1 MTLRWFRNSPQALE
15 DVRVVTEEM
24 KNLYYKRLLPVE
36 KHSSFSQ
43 FHSPSYEDADFDNKP
58 MVLVMGQY
66 STGKTTFI
74 KYLIEQDFPGS
85 RVGPEPTTDC
95 FTAIMHGE
103 SEGIIPGNA
112 LTMDPKKPFRNL
124 EPFGNAFLN
133 RFQCAQLP
141 NQVLEN
147 ISIIDTPGI
156 LTAAKRRLSRGYD
169 FPAVL
174 RWFAERVDRI
184 ILLFDAHKLDFS
196 DELTRAF
203 LSLRGYEDK
212 LRVVLNK
219 ADRVDSQQLM
229 RMYGA
234 LMWSL
239 GKVFLTP
246 EVLRVYVGSFWSEPR
261 RACDHYQLLEVEE
274 EDLLADIRNLPR
286 NAAVRKLNDLVK
298 RARLVRA
305 HAHIIGYL
313 KREMPSIFCKD
324 SKKHSLIYQLP
335 VIFTKI
341 QQEHHV
347 PAGDFPDCTKM
358 QERLLSQDFS
368 KFKALKPSLMVSLD
382 KLLST
387 DIAKLMPLLQKQEPK
402 KKSLPGVLDGEF
414 LGTFRREHFQR
425 HPFKERPAGEDE
437 SGEKDP
443 GSGWVVERLKPK
455 YDEIFFSL
463 CPRDGK
469 VSGTKAKEWMMN
481 TKLPSSVLAHIWRL
495 ADLDSDG
502 ALDNEE
508 FALAMHLIEGKVEGH
523 WLPRELPPHLV
534 PPSKRLC
541 ESEEEEGV

>member
-1 MTLRWFRNSPQALE
+1 MTLRWFRNSPETLE
-15 DVRVVTEEM
+15 DVRVVTEEL
-24 KNLYYKRLLPVE
+24 KSLYYKRLMPIE
-36 KHSSFSQ
+36 KHSSFGH

-74 KYLIEQDFPGS
+74 N

-103 SEGIIPGNA
+103 QEGLIPGNA
-112 LTMDPKKPFRNL
+112 LTVDPRKPFRNL
-124 EPFGNAFLN
+124 NPFGNAFLN

-184 ILLFDAHKLDFS
+184 VLLFDAHKLDFS
-196 DELTRAF
+196 DELTRGLAAV
-203 LSLRGYEDK
+203 RGHEDK

-219 ADRVDSQQLM
+219 ADRVDTQQLM
-229 RMYGA
+229 RVYGA

-239 GKVFLTP
+239 GKVFPTP

-261 RACDHYQLLEVEE
+261 RTCGHHRLIEREE
-274 EDLLADIRNLPR
+274 EDLLADVRNLPR
-286 NAAVRKLNDLVK
+286 NAAMRKLNDLVK

-313 KREMPSIFCKD
+313 KREMPTIFCKD
-324 SKKHSLIYQLP
+324 AKKHSLIYQLP
-335 VIFTKI
+335 VIFSKI
-341 QQEHHV
+341 QQQHRV

-358 QERLLSQDFS
+358 QERLLGQDFS
-368 KFKALKPSLMVSLD
+368 KFKVLKPSLMASLD
-382 KLLST
+382 KLLSA
-387 DIAKLMPLLQKQEPK
+387 DIAKLMPLLQKHEPRK
-402 KKSLPGVLDGEF
+402 KPLPGVLDGEF
-414 LGTFRREHFQR
+414 LGTFKREHFER
-425 HPFKERPAGEDE
+425 HPFKEAPPGADGRSEKEPGGE
-437 SGEKDP
+437 
-443 GSGWVVERLKPK
+443 WAVERQKPK
-455 YDEIFFSL
+455 YDEIFYGL
-463 CPRDGK
+463 GPRDGK
-469 VSGTKAKEWMMN
+469 VSGTKAKEWMVSTN
-481 TKLPSSVLAHIWRL
+481 LPSSVLAHVWRL
-495 ADLDSDG
+495 ADVDCDG
-502 ALDNEE
+502 KLDNEE
-508 FALAMHLIEGKVEGH
+508 FALASHLIEGKLEGH

-541 ESEEEEGV
+541 ESEDEEV

>member
-1 MTLRWFRNSPQALE
+1 MTLRWFRNSPEMQE
-15 DVRVVTEEM
+15 DVRVVTEEL
-24 KNLYYKRLLPVE
+24 KNLYYKRLMPIE
-36 KHSSFSQ
+36 KHSSFSH

-74 KYLIEQDFPGS
+74 
-85 RVGPEPTTDC
+85 
-95 FTAIMHGE
+95 
-103 SEGIIPGNA
+103 
-112 LTMDPKKPFRNL
+112 
-124 EPFGNAFLN
+124 
-133 RFQCAQLP
+133 
-141 NQVLEN
+141 NQ
-147 ISIIDTPGI
+147 TW
-156 LTAAKRRLSRGYD
+156 YD

-203 LSLRGYEDK
+203 AAVRGHEDK

-229 RMYGA
+229 RVYGA

-239 GKVFLTP
+239 GKVFPTP

-261 RACDHYQLLEVEE
+261 RTCDHYQLLEAEE

-313 KREMPSIFCKD
+313 KQEMPTIFCKE
-324 SKKHSLIYQLP
+324 SKKHNLIYQLP

-341 QQEHHV
+341 QQQHRV

-358 QERLLSQDFS
+358 QERLLGQDFS
-368 KFKALKPSLMVSLD
+368 KFKVFKPSLMASLD

-402 KKSLPGVLDGEF
+402 RKKPPPGVLDGEF
-414 LGTFRREHFQR
+414 LGTFRPEHFQR
-425 HPFKERPAGEDE
+425 HPFKERPPGDDE
-437 SGEKDP
+437 GHEKDA
-443 GSGWVVERLKPK
+443 GDAWVVERLKPK

-469 VSGTKAKEWMMN
+469 VSGTKAKEWMVN
-481 TKLPSSVLAHIWRL
+481 THLPSSVLAQVWRL
-495 ADLDSDG
+495 ADVDCDG
-502 ALDNEE
+502 MLDNEE
-508 FALAMHLIEGKVEGH
+508 FALAVHLIEGKLEGH

-534 PPSKRLC
+534 PPSKRPC
-541 ESEEEEGV
+541 ESEDDEEEDVGSDTPL